1 MADNNKPY
9 DVLSVEEWTDEGTGE
24 VKTRF
29 RNVGVAF
36 DNSNGDGQT
45 LIIPSGINLSG
56 KIITKQRRERSA
68 DDTA

>member
-9 DVLSVEEWTDEGTGE
+9 DVLSVEEWTDEATGE

-36 DNSNGDGQT
+36 NNSNGDGQT

-68 DDTA
+68 DDNA

>member
-9 DVLSVEEWTDEGTGE
+9 DVLSVEEWADDNGE

-45 LIIPSGINLSG
+45 LIIPSGISLSG
-56 KIITKQRRERSA
+56 KIITKQRRERTDGDA
-68 DDTA
+68 G